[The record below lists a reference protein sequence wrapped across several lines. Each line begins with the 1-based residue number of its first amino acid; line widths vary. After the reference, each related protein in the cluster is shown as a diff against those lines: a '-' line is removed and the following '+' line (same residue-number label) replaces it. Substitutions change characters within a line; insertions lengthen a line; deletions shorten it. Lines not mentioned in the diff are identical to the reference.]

1 MLLIVTA
8 QWYKT
13 LHMNIPDTAP
23 TKITI
28 GIADDSDTYRE
39 ALRFY
44 LSGLADITVL
54 FEVSDGAALV
64 KRLET
69 DQPQVVLLDID
80 MPNMDGM
87 QALVKIRNLYPSIK
101 FIMLTMFM
109 EKALISACI
118 ENGANSYLNKMAS
131 PEEIYAAI
139 IKCCE
144 ADFYMNEWISEALVS
159 NVKLAKKK

>member
-1 MLLIVTA
+1 
-8 QWYKT
+8 
-13 LHMNIPDTAP
+13 MNEPATSSP
-23 TKITI
+23 KILV

-44 LSGLADITVL
+44 LSGLNDVSVL
-54 FEVSDGAALV
+54 FEVSDGAELI
-64 KRLET
+64 KKLET
-69 DQPQVVLLDID
+69 HQPQVVLLDLD
-80 MPNMDGM
+80 MPNVDGM
-87 QALVKIRNLYPSIK
+87 QALIQIRDLYPSVK

-144 ADFYMNEWISEALVS
+144 ADFYMNDWISEALVS
-159 NVKLAKKK
+159 NVKHPRKT